1 MSAKQSVFD
10 SIRGKL
16 IVSCQALED
25 EPLHGSET
33 MCKMAIAAMRGG
45 AGGIRCNSPQDITAI
60 RAAVPLP
67 LIGIYKREYASCPV
81 FITPTMQE
89 LDAVA
94 LAAPDIIALDATNR
108 ERPDGLSLD
117 RFFSLAR
124 EKYPQAVFMADCSTF
139 EEASHAASIGFDC
152 VGTTL
157 CGYTAYT
164 RGQPLPNFKLIGRL
178 RGQPLPNF
186 KLIGRLAQSLSIP
199 VIAEGGIWTPL
210 QLRHVMQLGVHA
222 AVIGTAITR
231 PMEITRRFVS
241 AIGGR

>member
-124 EKYPQAVFMADCSTF
+124 EKYPQAVLMADCSTF

-164 RGQPLPNFKLIGRL
+164 

>member
-178 RGQPLPNF
+178 
-186 KLIGRLAQSLSIP
+186 AQSLSIP

-241 AIGGR
+241 AICGR

>member
-45 AGGIRCNSPQDITAI
+45 AGGIRCNSPQDITGI

-178 RGQPLPNF
+178 
-186 KLIGRLAQSLSIP
+186 AQSLSIP

>member
-1 MSAKQSVFD
+1 MPAKQSVFD

-178 RGQPLPNF
+178 
-186 KLIGRLAQSLSIP
+186 AQSLSIP

>member
-178 RGQPLPNF
+178 
-186 KLIGRLAQSLSIP
+186 AQSLSIP